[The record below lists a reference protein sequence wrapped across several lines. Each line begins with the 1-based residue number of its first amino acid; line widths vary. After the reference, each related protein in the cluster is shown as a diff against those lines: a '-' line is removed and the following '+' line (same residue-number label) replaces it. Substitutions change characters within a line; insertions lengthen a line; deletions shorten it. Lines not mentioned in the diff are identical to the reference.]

1 MNERI
6 KELADQAE
14 LTIRTSKGT
23 YMSHPEFNKKF
34 AELIVRMCADYAD
47 MAQDAGCEYAGDY
60 VAEAMG
66 YGEKEGITAW
76 RAK

>member
-6 KELADQAE
+6 EQLADQAIIYIE
-14 LTIRTSKGT
+14 PNSDHDGT
-23 YMSHPEFNKKF
+23 WAFDKEKF
-34 AELIVRMCADYAD
+34 AELIVKMCADYAD
-47 MAQDAGCEYAGDY
+47 MAQDAGCKYAGDY

-66 YGEKEGITAW
+66 YGEEEGVVTW